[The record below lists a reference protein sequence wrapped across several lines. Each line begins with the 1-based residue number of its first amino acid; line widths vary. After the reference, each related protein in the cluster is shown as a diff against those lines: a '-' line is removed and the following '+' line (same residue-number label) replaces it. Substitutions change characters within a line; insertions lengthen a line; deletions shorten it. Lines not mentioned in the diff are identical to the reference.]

1 MGAEHLDRFSR
12 IKNVSYFLTQL
23 PPPGDDAPILL
34 QRLPQFSF
42 KRFGVFLFLRMAK
55 VVSFISRKGG
65 TGKTTNAINLATTL
79 NMLGKRVV
87 LVETDT
93 NYTLNTLRK
102 MEQFKSKDNE
112 KAFEILGSQD
122 NLVAQELMDFKN
134 SRKTDVV
141 VVDSAGKTTD
151 EGIKKLCLVS
161 DVVIVPTSLTQNDLL
176 VTYQTVTDLAPA
188 RELNPQ
194 LKILI
199 LPSRIHSS
207 TNLFTV
213 RENLKNLDAIILPI
227 IVPQKNLFVNFSTV
241 DAEKAYEPIA
251 REILKYLS

>member
-1 MGAEHLDRFSR
+1 MRSALF
-12 IKNVSYFLTQL
+12 
-23 PPPGDDAPILL
+23 
-34 QRLPQFSF
+34 
-42 KRFGVFLFLRMAK
+42 FLFLSMAK
-55 VVSFISRKGG
+55 VISFISRKGG
-65 TGKTTNAINLATTL
+65 TGKTTNAINLATSL
-79 NMLGKRVV
+79 HHLGKKII

-102 MEQFKSKDNE
+102 MELFKSENQKNG
-112 KAFEILGSQD
+112 FEIMGSQD
-122 NLVAQELMDFKN
+122 SDVAGELTELRDSK
-134 SRKTDVV
+134 KTDFV

-161 DVVIVPTSLTQNDLL
+161 DIVIVPTSLTQNDLL

-188 RELNPQ
+188 RQLNPK

-199 LPSRIHSS
+199 LPNRIHSQ

-241 DAEKAYEPIA
+241 DAEKEYQPIA
-251 REILKYLS
+251 QEILKHVS

>member
-1 MGAEHLDRFSR
+1 
-12 IKNVSYFLTQL
+12 
-23 PPPGDDAPILL
+23 
-34 QRLPQFSF
+34 
-42 KRFGVFLFLRMAK
+42 MAK
-55 VVSFISRKGG
+55 VISFISRKGG

-79 NMLGKRVV
+79 HFLGKKVI

-102 MEQFKSKDNE
+102 MELFKTGNE
-112 KAFEILGSQD
+112 KNGFEIMGSQD
-122 NLVAQELMDFKN
+122 SDVAGELSDLRDSK
-134 SRKTDVV
+134 KTDIV

-188 RELNPQ
+188 RALNPK

-199 LPSRIHSS
+199 LPNRIHSQ
-207 TNLFTV
+207 TNLYTV
-213 RENLKNLDAIILPI
+213 RESLKNLDAVILPI
-227 IVPQKNLFVNFSTV
+227 IVPQKNLFVNFSTM
-241 DAEKAYEPIA
+241 DAEKEYQPIA
-251 REILKYLS
+251 QEILKHVS

>member
-1 MGAEHLDRFSR
+1 
-12 IKNVSYFLTQL
+12 
-23 PPPGDDAPILL
+23 
-34 QRLPQFSF
+34 
-42 KRFGVFLFLRMAK
+42 MAK
-55 VVSFISRKGG
+55 VISFISRKGG

-79 NMLGKRVV
+79 SAMGKRVV

-102 MEQFKSKDNE
+102 MEIFKSQEKN
-112 KAFEILGSQD
+112 KAFGILGSQD
-122 NLVAQELMDFKN
+122 DSVAQELIDLKN

-161 DVVIVPTSLTQNDLL
+161 DVVVVPTSLTQNDLL

-199 LPSRIHSS
+199 LPNRIHSG
-207 TNLFTV
+207 TNLYTV
-213 RENLKNLDAIILPI
+213 RESLKNLDAIILPI

-241 DAEKAYEPIA
+241 EAEKAYEPIA